1 MNKIYKVIWS
11 HVKQCY
17 VVTSELAKAHGRTST
32 RGRTSRL
39 AVAALT
45 AFILTAGVTS
55 VGLANTVTDNNG
67 NTITNTDTKIT
78 DINANITGKENKVTD
93 SSNAEIV
100 GDKNTVT
107 NKAVGEDGSVRYV
120 RSNDARIHGSGN
132 TISASRNQQV
142 IGDNNTIMGR
152 DDGTVTDY
160 QHPEGREPNV
170 SDLTIGRGNFIRST
184 DTYRNEWDS
193 LKVIGNNNRADFK
206 IESAGG
212 PAAGIVIGDNQ
223 NIDGIKDS
231 IVIGSLSPDEQKEQ
245 VGEDGYKSDKYF
257 VGSNS
262 IVVGYHATS
271 SKDASTVIGN
281 RSKVS
286 GNYQTVTGLRSTI
299 EGNYYNS
306 LNLLDGQSGNF
317 ASIYGSFNK
326 IEDATGED
334 DMDGVGNSINGSMN
348 VTSNARGTMIMGVG
362 NTVTHS
368 KGEFLFPKDDD
379 SSISTGDLLYV
390 GAFTASDY
398 AQGRDI
404 TGDNLTYPADQVYA
418 YMRDAWQRYME
429 TSGGAVSVLGN
440 SNTSDYAIRSQIL
453 GTNNMLKGAEGN
465 ISSYNTISG
474 FSNTGTNV
482 KRTAIVGTGNN
493 LTNGVDNVVI
503 GDYHTLENG
512 KHNVILGSMASEE
525 QAVTKTAKAAWAAT
539 DDNPDGTYT
548 YTVNEQVAL
557 KPNTKDIENAVMVGY
572 NTDATVDGGVAL
584 GSDSIAST
592 EAGKTGYDAKG
603 KKHAK
608 SDNDYAAWVAT
619 DAAVSVGGADREVT
633 YDVLDKDGKP
643 VKDDNGKTKQETQI
657 VKSTRQITNLAAG
670 MQDTDAVNVAQLKSA
685 RTHFYSVNSED
696 ATAGNYNNNGATG
709 INALAAGVGAR
720 AEADHSIA
728 IGTNAWANEGDG
740 RAKGSGDIA
749 IGNHSKTGNYV
760 NQSGSIAIG
769 QNAETANMAGNQEAI
784 FAFGQTKYSGTIL
797 SSNRLPDDAS
807 KVPTAIAIGQNSYAR
822 TGGLMIG
829 THNYNGKLGD
839 VTVNSNDTNDVNA
852 KSKNVFTTTLG
863 TNSYNV
869 GAFSTITGAYSI
881 ASGSYKGGRSSSD
894 AGKNFGAT
902 ITGSLNSIE
911 SATATGYSGIANS
924 IVGTANRT
932 FNSNGSLIFGAG
944 NEITN
949 SVTSISVPT
958 VNGGDSAQALQQ
970 TLMKAVHDSK
980 SGGATLVIG
989 GGNKADYTQKTQ
1001 IIGVNNKVTGTEGT
1015 TADFNLI
1022 DGYENTATHV
1032 KHATVIGS
1040 GNTVSGEE
1048 KDNVEGL
1055 ILLGDNRNVWK
1066 QADHSVVIGSSD
1078 DTGHSYVTRP
1088 DTVVIGHNA
1097 YIEDHGGNTS
1107 GGGDIAIGHNSFVE
1121 NYVNQSGSIA
1131 FGENTHVRNSVGST
1145 ENAFVLG
1152 QYETTQDPA
1161 GTTIPTDVAKM
1172 NASIAIG
1179 ENTFARTG
1187 SLMVGTHK
1195 YTGEIGDTTV
1205 DTSDATSMAQANQ
1218 QINETVLGTN
1228 SFSLGAFSTV
1238 TGAYSIISGDYDKG
1252 KWRNFGSSITGSL
1265 NSIESKTAT
1274 TADAGNASHIIG
1286 TANRMQNANGAV
1298 VIGSGN
1304 EITDSYAA
1312 MRMPT
1317 SNNTS
1322 AKDLSEKIRESIKA
1336 NGGGAAAIVGN
1347 GNEVKKSTN
1356 VAVMGSKNSVTS
1368 TTNSQIFGDNRVITG
1383 ADGAPIDGAVIIGS
1397 ADATT
1402 PLTTD
1407 KQNVTILGYNA
1418 NATVEGGVALGAG
1431 SVASMDKASTD
1442 ANAIGYDPI
1451 TQKASTDTSSTW
1463 KSTAAAVSVGDAS
1476 KKITRQITNVA
1487 AGTQDTDAVNVAQL
1501 KAISNTVNASKTK
1514 YYSVQNMPFTADQ
1527 LGTYAKYTNEANDGA
1542 KKMGALAAGYM
1553 TYAGGIAST
1562 VTGSLSGV
1570 INRVPSSGEWDF
1582 RGATALSYGTFNIN
1596 NNTDHSGAFS
1606 GVANSIVGQAN
1617 MTTDSNAALIYGAG
1631 NVISNSYRDIDISKM
1646 GAITSNLKDPIALGE
1661 ALQAAVP
1668 TSGGQVMAFGG
1679 GNVVDNAYMTQVI
1692 GVGNTVKGNQKKNND
1707 GTWSSD
1713 GNTGFND
1720 DTSSHSQL
1728 NYVDGF
1734 YTTLINGKNDIGA
1747 NNTVTGDSVENN
1759 HSNIVIGDNHTLE
1772 NQSNNIILGSA
1783 ASALPTTA
1791 SQVTILGHNANATVD
1806 GGVALGYGSI
1816 ANREAGKAGLDLSL
1830 VNKDG
1835 KVGDFS
1841 KDTNPVWT
1849 SNAAAVSIGNIVKDS
1864 EGKLTADA
1872 ITRQITGVAAGSEDY
1887 DAVNV
1892 AQLRQVVAKMNY
1904 YTVKESDKV
1913 TVPPSMK
1920 DLTNKD
1926 NDGAKKDY
1934 GMAAGYMTNTNG
1946 VASTVSGSFSG
1957 ITTATATT
1965 DAEKENVKYQGAAA
1979 LSYGTFN
1986 YNRNTDA
1993 SQKSAGAVN
2002 SLVGQTNL
2010 VENSNAAQI
2019 YGSANSITNS
2029 YRHINMDEINSILN
2043 DGNPETSTPDK
2054 VMEKL
2059 QKAIVD
2065 EKTGGMVTVVGSA
2078 NTADKAYMTQI
2089 QGVSNTVRGSV
2100 VIDENNEKNATTHN
2114 YVGGFFNTLE
2124 NGKSNYV
2131 IGTKNTITSSSDSTK
2146 NASNIVIG
2154 DNHKLTN
2161 GSHNVI
2167 IGSED
2172 VETAKE
2178 TPAAR
2183 HGLRMMAAEET
2194 ETSNSPDNVVRIGH
2208 NAKATYD
2215 YGAALGAGSVASTDA
2230 GVYGY
2235 DPLTGIAST
2244 SEDKTWKSTWAA
2256 ASIGDSTHTRQLTN
2270 VGWADTDAVNVAQL
2284 RAVASKVGSVMNLVA
2299 GDGISIVNKDGVYTI
2314 SANIKGGSTPTD
2326 DVKVDPEKPGE
2337 GGNTSGSTT
2346 DTPVTP
2352 VDPGNTGNTE
2362 NPGNTDNPSNGS
2374 GLIIT
2379 AETKPTH
2386 FGADSGEATAV
2397 KPGETLAIKGDTTN
2411 IMTTASDHGI
2421 TVSLKKDIAVDSIT
2435 AGDTKMTSD
2444 GLTITGG
2451 PSITK
2456 SGIDAGGKKV
2466 THVADG
2472 EIAADSKDAVNGSQL
2487 YRVQKNV
2494 ESIENN
2500 VTNLAGDV
2508 TNLNGRVSDLDN
2520 RVNKVGAGAAALAAL
2535 HPLDFNPDDKWNFAV
2550 GYGNYRNAN
2559 SVAVGAFY
2567 QPNEN
2572 TMFNVATNFGNGE
2585 NMINAGVSFKIGK
2598 GNSYA
2603 GISKAQLVAENQ
2615 QLKENDA
2622 LQDQKIQKQDQEI
2635 QELKKALEELKS
2647 RIK

>member
-1 MNKIYKVIWS
+1 
-11 HVKQCY
+11 
-17 VVTSELAKAHGRTST
+17 
-32 RGRTSRL
+32 
-39 AVAALT
+39 
-45 AFILTAGVTS
+45 
-55 VGLANTVTDNNG
+55 
-67 NTITNTDTKIT
+67 
-78 DINANITGKENKVTD
+78 
-93 SSNAEIV
+93 
-100 GDKNTVT
+100 
-107 NKAVGEDGSVRYV
+107 
-120 RSNDARIHGSGN
+120 
-132 TISASRNQQV
+132 
-142 IGDNNTIMGR
+142 MGR

-306 LNLLDGQSGNF
+306 FNLLDGQSGNF

-453 GTNNMLKGAEGN
+453 GTNNILKGAEDN

-525 QAVTKTAKAAWAAT
+525 KAVTKTAKAAWAAT

-557 KPNTKDIENAVMVGY
+557 KPNTQNIENAVMVGY
-572 NTDATVDGGVAL
+572 NTDVTKDGGVAL

-608 SDNDYAAWVAT
+608 SDKDYAAWVST

-643 VKDDNGKTKQETQI
+643 VIDKATGKTKQETQI

-670 MQDTDAVNVAQLKSA
+670 TQDTDAVNVAQLKSA

-709 INALAAGVGAR
+709 ANALAAGVGAN
-720 AEADHSIA
+720 ADKASAVAIGNTAYAGSANGVA
-728 IGTNAWANEGDG
+728 IGTGSWIRSSDGKPNANGGDV
-740 RAKGSGDIA
+740 A
-749 IGNHSKTGNYV
+749 IGQDAHVDSYV
-760 NQSGSIAIG
+760 NQGGSIALG
-769 QNAETANMAGNQEAI
+769 QNARVENMYGNTEKSW
-784 FAFGQTKYSGTIL
+784 AFGQTTF
-797 SSNRLPDDAS
+797 DADNIPLNPGNEAGG
-807 KVPTAIAIGQNSYAR
+807 VAIG
-822 TGGLMIG
+822 
-829 THNYNGKLGD
+829 
-839 VTVNSNDTNDVNA
+839 
-852 KSKNVFTTTLG
+852 
-863 TNSYNV
+863 
-869 GAFSTITGAYSI
+869 
-881 ASGSYKGGRSSSD
+881 
-894 AGKNFGAT
+894 
-902 ITGSLNSIE
+902 
-911 SATATGYSGIANS
+911 
-924 IVGTANRT
+924 
-932 FNSNGSLIFGAG
+932 
-944 NEITN
+944 
-949 SVTSISVPT
+949 
-958 VNGGDSAQALQQ
+958 
-970 TLMKAVHDSK
+970 
-980 SGGATLVIG
+980 
-989 GGNKADYTQKTQ
+989 
-1001 IIGVNNKVTGTEGT
+1001 
-1015 TADFNLI
+1015 
-1022 DGYENTATHV
+1022 
-1032 KHATVIGS
+1032 
-1040 GNTVSGEE
+1040 
-1048 KDNVEGL
+1048 
-1055 ILLGDNRNVWK
+1055 
-1066 QADHSVVIGSSD
+1066 
-1078 DTGHSYVTRP
+1078 
-1088 DTVVIGHNA
+1088 
-1097 YIEDHGGNTS
+1097 
-1107 GGGDIAIGHNSFVE
+1107 
-1121 NYVNQSGSIA
+1121 
-1131 FGENTHVRNSVGST
+1131 RNS
-1145 ENAFVLG
+1145 
-1152 QYETTQDPA
+1152 
-1161 GTTIPTDVAKM
+1161 
-1172 NASIAIG
+1172 
-1179 ENTFARTG
+1179 FARTG
-1187 SLMVGTHK
+1187 SLMVGSHMYKGAIADIAEVDGTDSQQLR
-1195 YTGEIGDTTV
+1195 ENFNNINMTT
-1205 DTSDATSMAQANQ
+1205 
-1218 QINETVLGTN
+1218 LGTN
-1228 SFSLGAFSTV
+1228 SFNNGTFATV
-1238 TGAYSIISGDYDKG
+1238 TGAYSATTAKKKIQ
-1252 KWRNFGSSITGSL
+1252 NFAATVDGSL
-1265 NSIESKTAT
+1265 NSIESYKDA
-1274 TADAGNASHIIG
+1274 ADNSGVASSIVG
-1286 TANRMQNANGAV
+1286 TANRIANSNNTTILGAGNEVTNSLADITAPTKGGDSAKALQDTLKGKLQQDAKGAV
-1298 VIGSGN
+1298 VVSGIGNKVNSSHGV
-1304 EITDSYAA
+1304 SV
-1312 MRMPT
+1312 
-1317 SNNTS
+1317 
-1322 AKDLSEKIRESIKA
+1322 L
-1336 NGGGAAAIVGN
+1336 
-1347 GNEVKKSTN
+1347 
-1356 VAVMGSKNSVTS
+1356 GSKNIVNATD
-1368 TTNSQIFGDNRVITG
+1368 NIQLLGDNREVTG
-1383 ADGAPIDGAVIIGS
+1383 ATGSVIIGS
-1397 ADATT
+1397 ADSKMTT
-1402 PLTTD
+1402 SVT
-1407 KQNVTILGYNA
+1407 NATILGHNA
-1418 NATVEGGVALGAG
+1418 NTTVSGGVALGAG
-1431 SVASMDKASTD
+1431 SVASMDKASMD

-1451 TQKASTDTSSTW
+1451 TKKASTDTSSTW

-1501 KAISNTVNASKTK
+1501 KAISNTVDASKTK
-1514 YYSVQNMPFTADQ
+1514 YYSVRDMPYQ
-1527 LGTYAKYTNEANDGA
+1527 LGTYAAYTNEKNDGA
-1542 KKMGALAAGYM
+1542 KEMGALAAGYM

-1570 INRVPSSGEWDF
+1570 INQKAAPGSGDF

-1596 NNTDHSGAFS
+1596 DNTAHSGAYS

-1631 NVISNSYRDIDISKM
+1631 NVISNSYRDIDTTNM
-1646 GAITSNLKDPIALGE
+1646 GAIMGSVHDPEALGE

-1692 GVGNTVKGNQKKNND
+1692 GVGNTVKGNQKKNDD
-1707 GTWSSD
+1707 GTAE
-1713 GNTGFND
+1713 FND
-1720 DTSSHSQL
+1720 DTSSQL

-1734 YTTLINGKNDIGA
+1734 YTKLINGKNDYLIGA
-1747 NNTVTGDSVENN
+1747 NNTVTGDSVEKN

-1783 ASALPTTA
+1783 TSALPTTA
-1791 SQVTILGHNANATVD
+1791 SQVTILGHNANATVE

-1816 ANREAGKAGLDLSL
+1816 ADREARKAGLDMSI
-1830 VNKDG
+1830 VTNG

-1841 KDTNPVWT
+1841 KDTSPVWT
-1849 SNAAAVSIGNIVKDS
+1849 SNAAAVSVGHIAVDK
-1864 EGKLTADA
+1864 EGKLDLANT
-1872 ITRQITGVAAGSEDY
+1872 ITRQITGVAAGREDY

-1892 AQLRQVVAKMNY
+1892 AQLKAVMNLPVHIYNGGKFASNVYTGGTQIATDMTISNLQFDFGDGLKAQEVGSEGDKRVLVTLDKDALKNDPDFKGPKSDKGDKGDQGFPGERGEQGLKGDKGDKGDTGAQGPKGDKGDTGAPDKDGKDGKDGGVGTVVGDEMNITVANTETDPAKPANY
-1904 YTVKESDKV
+1904 KVSLNKEITVDKV
-1913 TVPPSMK
+1913 T
-1920 DLTNKD
+1920 
-1926 NDGAKKDY
+1926 
-1934 GMAAGYMTNTNG
+1934 AGNT
-1946 VASTVSGSFSG
+1946 
-1957 ITTATATT
+1957 
-1965 DAEKENVKYQGAAA
+1965 
-1979 LSYGTFN
+1979 
-1986 YNRNTDA
+1986 
-1993 SQKSAGAVN
+1993 
-2002 SLVGQTNL
+2002 
-2010 VENSNAAQI
+2010 
-2019 YGSANSITNS
+2019 
-2029 YRHINMDEINSILN
+2029 
-2043 DGNPETSTPDK
+2043 
-2054 VMEKL
+2054 
-2059 QKAIVD
+2059 
-2065 EKTGGMVTVVGSA
+2065 
-2078 NTADKAYMTQI
+2078 
-2089 QGVSNTVRGSV
+2089 
-2100 VIDENNEKNATTHN
+2100 
-2114 YVGGFFNTLE
+2114 
-2124 NGKSNYV
+2124 
-2131 IGTKNTITSSSDSTK
+2131 
-2146 NASNIVIG
+2146 
-2154 DNHKLTN
+2154 
-2161 GSHNVI
+2161 
-2167 IGSED
+2167 
-2172 VETAKE
+2172 
-2178 TPAAR
+2178 
-2183 HGLRMMAAEET
+2183 
-2194 ETSNSPDNVVRIGH
+2194 
-2208 NAKATYD
+2208 
-2215 YGAALGAGSVASTDA
+2215 
-2230 GVYGY
+2230 
-2235 DPLTGIAST
+2235 
-2244 SEDKTWKSTWAA
+2244 
-2256 ASIGDSTHTRQLTN
+2256 
-2270 VGWADTDAVNVAQL
+2270 
-2284 RAVASKVGSVMNLVA
+2284 
-2299 GDGISIVNKDGVYTI
+2299 TI
-2314 SANIKGGSTPTD
+2314 S
-2326 DVKVDPEKPGE
+2326 
-2337 GGNTSGSTT
+2337 
-2346 DTPVTP
+2346 
-2352 VDPGNTGNTE
+2352 
-2362 NPGNTDNPSNGS
+2362 
-2374 GLIIT
+2374 
-2379 AETKPTH
+2379 
-2386 FGADSGEATAV
+2386 
-2397 KPGETLAIKGDTTN
+2397 
-2411 IMTTASDHGI
+2411 
-2421 TVSLKKDIAVDSIT
+2421 
-2435 AGDTKMTSD
+2435 SD

>member
-17 VVTSELAKAHGRTST
+17 VVTSELAKTHGRTST

-55 VGLANTVTDNNG
+55 VGLAADKDIVDKG
-67 NTITNTDTKIT
+67 AQPIAY
-78 DINANITGKENKVTD
+78 DINPANDGTNIAVGKNAKVFIGGGTQESMLSFGEEVSGGSYSMNIHSNNHAKQNLPEGIAVGTNSYARTGSIEIGAHTLAENKIAIGDTTADQLRQFGVASTTLGTNSYAGGGFATTIGSYNVQTNQYEAAGILDASNATKNAFATVIGTFNSNESMKGGMSSGVANMIAGTANKVTNSNGAIVMGAGNSVKGSSSYFDASAYSKHFD
-93 SSNAEIV
+93 S
-100 GDKNTVT
+100 
-107 NKAVGEDGSVRYV
+107 
-120 RSNDARIHGSGN
+120 
-132 TISASRNQQV
+132 
-142 IGDNNTIMGR
+142 
-152 DDGTVTDY
+152 VTDM
-160 QHPEGREPNV
+160 QKALMDGV
-170 SDLTIGRGNFIRST
+170 AS
-184 DTYRNEWDS
+184 
-193 LKVIGNNNRADFK
+193 
-206 IESAGG
+206 SAGG
-212 PAAGIVIGDNQ
+212 ATLVIGGANQ
-223 NIDGIKDS
+223 AEN
-231 IVIGSLSPDEQKEQ
+231 
-245 VGEDGYKSDKYF
+245 
-257 VGSNS
+257 
-262 IVVGYHATS
+262 TS
-271 SKDASTVIGN
+271 HS
-281 RSKVS
+281 
-286 GNYQTVTGLRSTI
+286 Q
-299 EGNYYNS
+299 
-306 LNLLDGQSGNF
+306 
-317 ASIYGSFNK
+317 
-326 IEDATGED
+326 
-334 DMDGVGNSINGSMN
+334 
-348 VTSNARGTMIMGVG
+348 IMGVG
-362 NTVTHS
+362 NSMKSTTYKKVQYNYLD
-368 KGEFLFPKDDD
+368 GFD
-379 SSISTGDLLYV
+379 SHITD
-390 GAFTASDY
+390 ASH
-398 AQGRDI
+398 
-404 TGDNLTYPADQVYA
+404 VK
-418 YMRDAWQRYME
+418 
-429 TSGGAVSVLGN
+429 VLGQSVTINKGAN
-440 SNTSDYAIRSQIL
+440 SNT
-453 GTNNMLKGAEGN
+453 
-465 ISSYNTISG
+465 
-474 FSNTGTNV
+474 
-482 KRTAIVGTGNN
+482 
-493 LTNGVDNVVI
+493 VI
-503 GDYHTLENG
+503 GDNRTVAENQTNNVIIG
-512 KHNVILGSMASEE
+512 NADEKNPITTEKKETVILGYKAN
-525 QAVTKTAKAAWAAT
+525 AK
-539 DDNPDGTYT
+539 
-548 YTVNEQVAL
+548 
-557 KPNTKDIENAVMVGY
+557 
-572 NTDATVDGGVAL
+572 VDGGVAI
-584 GSDSIAST
+584 GSGSIANVG
-592 EAGKTGYDAKG
+592 AGQKGYYV
-603 KKHAK
+603 KHDQRSEEGEGYPFQNNEK
-608 SDNDYAAWVAT
+608 YKPQSAWISRAG
-619 DAAVSVGGADREVT
+619 AVSVGDTTNE
-633 YDVLDKDGKP
+633 DQSKW
-643 VKDDNGKTKQETQI
+643 I
-657 VKSTRQITNLAAG
+657 TRQITGVAAG
-670 MQDTDAVNVAQLKSA
+670 TNDTDAVNVAQLKNSQT
-685 RTHFYSVNSED
+685 RFYSIYDPGDDWLGIFPQIPNWEKYKNADNQGAQGYYSMAAGFGTSTGGIASTVIGSMSKIDNKWTDGGPNGTQGATAVSVGTLNFNLSDQVTDEEVNSDDPRVIFQSKE
-696 ATAGNYNNNGATG
+696 NS
-709 INALAAGVGAR
+709 GV
-720 AEADHSIA
+720 
-728 IGTNAWANEGDG
+728 
-740 RAKGSGDIA
+740 
-749 IGNHSKTGNYV
+749 
-760 NQSGSIAIG
+760 
-769 QNAETANMAGNQEAI
+769 
-784 FAFGQTKYSGTIL
+784 
-797 SSNRLPDDAS
+797 
-807 KVPTAIAIGQNSYAR
+807 
-822 TGGLMIG
+822 
-829 THNYNGKLGD
+829 
-839 VTVNSNDTNDVNA
+839 
-852 KSKNVFTTTLG
+852 
-863 TNSYNV
+863 
-869 GAFSTITGAYSI
+869 
-881 ASGSYKGGRSSSD
+881 
-894 AGKNFGAT
+894 
-902 ITGSLNSIE
+902 
-911 SATATGYSGIANS
+911 ANS
-924 IVGTANRT
+924 IVGQGNLTK
-932 FNSNGSLIFGAG
+932 NSNGALIYGAG
-944 NEITN
+944 NMVTDSYRRVVANGDNDLESLTN
-949 SVTSISVPT
+949 QDMESLLSNPEKAIK
-958 VNGGDSAQALQQ
+958 
-970 TLMKAVHDSK
+970 TLGKIVDI
-980 SGGATLVIG
+980 SGGKVMVMG
-989 GGNKADYTQKTQ
+989 GGNVVDKAYDSQVM
-1001 IIGVNNKVTGTEGT
+1001 GVGNTVVGNAINFEYKESPEVS
-1015 TADFNLI
+1015 NLP
-1022 DGYENTATHV
+1022 ENTADEQFL
-1032 KHATVIGS
+1032 KEAS
-1040 GNTVSGEE
+1040 R
-1048 KDNVEGL
+1048 DA
-1055 ILLGDNRNVWK
+1055 DVWT
-1066 QADHSVVIGSSD
+1066 Q
-1078 DTGHSYVTRP
+1078 YM
-1088 DTVVIGHNA
+1088 
-1097 YIEDHGGNTS
+1097 
-1107 GGGDIAIGHNSFVE
+1107 
-1121 NYVNQSGSIA
+1121 GSIRKQ
-1131 FGENTHVRNSVGST
+1131 GTLLNLVDGYYST
-1145 ENAFVLG
+1145 LKNG
-1152 QYETTQDPA
+1152 Q
-1161 GTTIPTDVAKM
+1161 
-1172 NASIAIG
+1172 N
-1179 ENTFARTG
+1179 
-1187 SLMVGTHK
+1187 
-1195 YTGEIGDTTV
+1195 
-1205 DTSDATSMAQANQ
+1205 
-1218 QINETVLGTN
+1218 
-1228 SFSLGAFSTV
+1228 
-1238 TGAYSIISGDYDKG
+1238 DY
-1252 KWRNFGSSITGSL
+1252 L
-1265 NSIESKTAT
+1265 
-1274 TADAGNASHIIG
+1274 IG
-1286 TANRMQNANGAV
+1286 TANEVTGDPSKNK
-1298 VIGSGN
+1298 
-1304 EITDSYAA
+1304 
-1312 MRMPT
+1312 
-1317 SNNTS
+1317 SN
-1322 AKDLSEKIRESIKA
+1322 
-1336 NGGGAAAIVGN
+1336 IVFGDYHKLNN
-1347 GNEVKKSTN
+1347 GNN
-1356 VAVMGSKNSVTS
+1356 N
-1368 TTNSQIFGDNRVITG
+1368 I
-1383 ADGAPIDGAVIIGS
+1383 IIGS
-1397 ADATT
+1397 ADGAVVEKAKGYHEDYESGIITSQEIT
-1402 PLTTD
+1402 GQ
-1407 KQNVTILGYNA
+1407 KQHTENLEDAVMIGHNA
-1418 NATVEGGVALGAG
+1418 DVQKNGGVALGAG
-1431 SVASMDKASTD
+1431 SVASVDKD
-1442 ANAIGYDPI
+1442 VVGYDLA
-1451 TQKASTDTSSTW
+1451 KGDHSKDTTGVW
-1463 KSTAAAVSVGDAS
+1463 KSKAAAVSVGDAS

-1487 AGTQDTDAVNVAQL
+1487 AGSEDTDAVNVAQL
-1501 KAISNTVNASKTK
+1501 KAISNTVDASKTK
-1514 YYSVQNMPFTADQ
+1514 YYSVQDMPFTADQ
-1527 LGTYAKYTNEANDGA
+1527 LGTYAAYTNEANDGA

-1596 NNTDHSGAFS
+1596 DNTIQSGPHS

-1631 NVISNSYRDIDISKM
+1631 NVISNSYRNIDISKM
-1646 GAITSNLKDPIALGE
+1646 GDITSNLKDPEALGE

-1713 GNTGFND
+1713 GTAEFND
-1720 DTSSHSQL
+1720 KTSSQL

-1734 YTTLINGKNDIGA
+1734 YTKLINGKNDYLIGA
-1747 NNTVTGDSVENN
+1747 HNTVTGDSVENN
-1759 HSNIVIGDNHTLE
+1759 DSNIVIGDNHTLE

-1783 ASALPTTA
+1783 ANTLPTTA
-1791 SQVTILGHNANATVD
+1791 SQVTILGHNANATVN
-1806 GGVALGYGSI
+1806 GSVALGYGSV

-1849 SNAAAVSIGNIVKDS
+1849 SNAAAVSIGNIVKNS

-2270 VGWADTDAVNVAQL
+2270 VAAGWADTDAVNVAQL

-2362 NPGNTDNPSNGS
+2362 NPGNTDNPSNGN

-2421 TVSLKKDIAVDSIT
+2421 TVSLKKDIAVDSVT